1 MTIPTVSIG
10 LAVRNEEKY
19 LASALDSLLAQ
30 EFKDFEIVISDNAS
44 TDRTAAI
51 CQEYAKKDS
60 RIRYHRNEKNIG
72 MTGNQNR
79 VFRLST
85 GEFFF
90 WAGGHDL
97 WHPQFISKC
106 LNLMRADA
114 SIALCYPK
122 ILIIN
127 ESGAQVDDPN
137 PCRLDTRNLAVSSRT
152 NYVLWSHGNTGALI
166 YGFIRAGSLRSTGL
180 FRNVICPD
188 NLLLFDLSLTGAIA
202 HLQDPLFYL
211 RENAGSKA
219 HLSNSLDRYR
229 NLFYPEGRSY
239 FRLWLT
245 NWRLL
250 YEHLA
255 AVVRA
260 PVRFN
265 RKPVLLVLV
274 LVALL
279 ARRGKH
285 MLHDLIEACGLPR
298 P

>member
-1 MTIPTVSIG
+1 MAI
-10 LAVRNEEKY
+10 RNEEKH

-30 EFKDFEIVISDNAS
+30 EFKDFEIIISDNAS
-44 TDRTAAI
+44 TDRTPALRREFA
-51 CQEYAKKDS
+51 QKDS
-60 RIRYHRNEKNIG
+60 RIRYYRNEKNIG

-97 WHPQFISKC
+97 WHPEFISKC
-106 LNLMRADA
+106 LALMKPDA
-114 SIALCYPK
+114 SVVLCYPK
-122 ILIIN
+122 IIIIN
-127 ESGAQVDDPN
+127 ETGAPLDDPN
-137 PCRLDTRNLAVSSRT
+137 PCRMDTRSMAVSSRI

-166 YGFIRAGSLRSTGL
+166 YGFIRSSALRPTGL
-180 FRNVICPD
+180 FRNVLCPD
-188 NLLLFDLSLTGAIA
+188 NLLLFDLSLTGSIA
-202 HLQDPLFYL
+202 HLPEPLFYI
-211 RENAGSKA
+211 RENVESKA
-219 HLSNSLDRYR
+219 HLSSSLTRYR
-229 NLFYPEGRSY
+229 NLFYPEGRKY
-239 FRLWLT
+239 FRLWMT

-255 AVVRA
+255 AVIQS

-265 RKPVLLVLV
+265 RKPVLLILV